1 MFDNSFD
8 YQAIN
13 ILYRDV
19 NGKRCEIRAENRHRL
34 NYILQ
39 QENVLTEE
47 DEILIVTWGKL
58 LLYNTLDPMASS
70 ITKEDLVGFFA

>member
-13 ILYRDV
+13 ILYRAV
-19 NGKRCEIRAENRHRL
+19 NGKRCEIRAENRNRL
-34 NYILQ
+34 NYIFQ

-58 LLYNTLDPMASS
+58 LLYNALEPMARGS
-70 ITKEDLVGFFA
+70 TKEDMVELFA